1 MKTNNEL
8 QTNPVELA
16 KPLQILYV
24 LLMAVL
30 ILIPGV
36 LFLLIRGHMDTGNY
50 EERSLSPLPY
60 SQEAKDAGLVTT
72 LETFPAQ
79 FESWFND
86 HLPFRNQLLTLHG
99 LTEYKLLKTSS
110 SQSVIVG
117 KDGWLFYKGA
127 QVADED
133 PIGDYRGTDLF
144 TEEEL
149 QKIAAN
155 FTAARDELA
164 ARGSDFVIYI
174 APNKERVYSEYM
186 PDMYGEPASYG
197 TMQQVVDYLSA
208 NTDLKVV
215 CGYED
220 LMAFRAEN
228 PDTDLY
234 YKYDTHWNNLGAYI
248 GSERLVNALGY
259 DFTPLEYVEIEDRHT
274 GSYDLA
280 RLIHLGG
287 KLNDCPNYVV
297 SGYTPHPMET
307 VSEDNGKV
315 FRYRT
320 TDGTAPGG
328 KLFVIGDS
336 FSTMMSPYLA
346 CHYQSGYMTFYYHY
360 SHGQLL
366 REEPDAVVYETVER
380 YIGNMLDF
388 TLADGYQG
396 DVHE

>member
-24 LLMAVL
+24 LLLAVL

-60 SQEAKDAGLVTT
+60 SQEANDAGLVTT
-72 LETFPAQ
+72 PETFPAQ
-79 FESWFND
+79 FENWFYE
-86 HLPFRNQLLTLHG
+86 HLTFRNQLLTLHG

-280 RLIHLGG
+280 RLIHLGST
-287 KLNDCPNYVV
+287 LNDCPNYVI

>member
-1 MKTNNEL
+1 M
-8 QTNPVELA
+8 
-16 KPLQILYV
+16 
-24 LLMAVL
+24 
-30 ILIPGV
+30 
-36 LFLLIRGHMDTGNY
+36 
-50 EERSLSPLPY
+50 
-60 SQEAKDAGLVTT
+60 
-72 LETFPAQ
+72 
-79 FESWFND
+79 
-86 HLPFRNQLLTLHG
+86 
-99 LTEYKLLKTSS
+99 
-110 SQSVIVG
+110 
-117 KDGWLFYKGA
+117 
-127 QVADED
+127 
-133 PIGDYRGTDLF
+133 
-144 TEEEL
+144 
-149 QKIAAN
+149 
-155 FTAARDELA
+155 
-164 ARGSDFVIYI
+164 
-174 APNKERVYSEYM
+174 
-186 PDMYGEPASYG
+186 
-197 TMQQVVDYLSA
+197 
-208 NTDLKVV
+208 
-215 CGYED
+215 
-220 LMAFRAEN
+220 
-228 PDTDLY
+228 
-234 YKYDTHWNNLGAYI
+234 GAYI

-280 RLIHLGG
+280 RLIHLGST
-287 KLNDCPNYVV
+287 LNDCPNYVI